1 MNTTNLR
8 DHMYNRAAQVFD
20 PPLTRS
26 DVTTIIDLLLDGLTA
41 GLTGHIRGEDDEEEL
56 PRVLLR
62 SFGTFKVV
70 QRKGRTYRVRGKDV
84 EVGDRYTITFS
95 PGAELTRALKDYTDS
110 IVEDEE
116 DGAPE

>member
-1 MNTTNLR
+1 
-8 DHMYNRAAQVFD
+8 MYSRAAKVFD
-20 PPLTRS
+20 PPLTRA
-26 DVTTIIDLLLDGLTA
+26 DVTTIIDILLDGLTA
-41 GLTGHIRGEDDEEEL
+41 GLTGNLRGEDEDDEL

-84 EVGDRYTITFS
+84 EVGDRHTITFN
-95 PGAELTRALKDYTDS
+95 PGAELTRALEAY
-110 IVEDEE
+110 IEEAEE